1 MIRHIEFT
9 IDFDLTC
16 REDVEV
22 FETYSDEEY
31 LKNDIAEYI
40 NENTAKIMEHVIIK
54 KVWYEED

>member
-16 REDVEV
+16 REDMEV

-40 NENTAKIMEHVIIK
+40 NENTAEIMEHVIIK

>member
-16 REDVEV
+16 REDMEV

-40 NENTAKIMEHVIIK
+40 NENTAEIMEHIIIK